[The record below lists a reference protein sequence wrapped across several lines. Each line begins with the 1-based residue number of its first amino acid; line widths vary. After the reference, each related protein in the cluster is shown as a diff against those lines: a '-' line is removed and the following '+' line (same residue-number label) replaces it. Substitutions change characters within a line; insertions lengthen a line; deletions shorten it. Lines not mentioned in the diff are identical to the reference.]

1 MLPQWSGGGMEA
13 GSGQKDRNNSEASYF
28 LQNQLARQR
37 EAKVGGNCNRVG
49 DDAGITMNQCRLPG
63 RENETT
69 RAQLPSEFDRAH
81 RLRQVQQELPTS
93 HPSFR
98 QAESRI
104 DSVRLPS
111 EALRRAV
118 RAAFGPGKFVLDDGT
133 AVMLEYAHDSIVL
146 RGPQSVRH
154 SFMALLLRTLL
165 KHMESTPQQEQG
177 SSGKERQNLSSTH
190 VISSSMAE
198 VGESRED
205 DPTGPPLYLLR
216 RAIGMEKM
224 EREKAQLAQHDA
236 EHECA
241 LIKTAR
247 DVERARYREEKQRL
261 EERVRQLETDL
272 KRNRDSLQIAPHRL
286 QEREP
291 QKREVSGDRLADD
304 VEALSF
310 QHGEGGKSEIHG
322 VPSVSLETGDTSS
335 MLPCSERNDITTTNT
350 AGNTSHADFSSLACA
365 KCGKTMNPLQREM
378 ELLRSEKDIL
388 SRQLQVSVG
397 VVDELRNRLQNVEAA
412 AVHLFSS
419 VLSSSEVVLTVLKG
433 AAAVPRLFLHR
444 CGGVD
449 EPQVQALVQS
459 LSADSTA
466 APPVEQRLA
475 ELTALLEI
483 EHRALKAALD
493 FAVHE
498 RDAALQANRE
508 EAFLTSPE
516 RAAVSAPLT
525 GRTNLDGRTA
535 NTSSATTLEKENTEL
550 RIELRRSFEDI
561 RQLGQAIERSHA
573 MYQELQEKL
582 RTADR
587 CMREKEKTARSMGH
601 QQEIAL
607 MEAIKRERS
616 LEIQLQRL
624 RQQNKMSAVHHSN
637 TAIVHSEKQEKT
649 FAHLVTTPSK
659 KSCAA
664 SVLTLDESRNKYPF
678 HHRHNTDT
686 RENDSV
692 SRNDG
697 LQSGPRTTPTPLK
710 RTGAPTPFS
719 PSVVLRR
726 ENFEE
731 ALNAIH
737 PS

>member
-1 MLPQWSGGGMEA
+1 MEA

-28 LQNQLARQR
+28 LQNELVRLR
-37 EAKVGGNCNRVG
+37 EAKAGGKCNRVA
-49 DDAGITMNQCRLPG
+49 DDAGITMNQCRMPG
-63 RENETT
+63 RENETP
-69 RAQLPSEFDRAH
+69 RAQLLNEFDRAH
-81 RLRQVQQELPTS
+81 RLRQVQQEMPTS
-93 HPSFR
+93 QPSFR

-111 EALRRAV
+111 EALRRVV
-118 RAAFGPGKFVLDDGT
+118 RAAFGPGRFVLDDGT

-165 KHMESTPQQEQG
+165 KYMESTPQQEQG
-177 SSGKERQNLSSTH
+177 NSGNERQNLSSTH
-190 VISSSMAE
+190 VMSSSMAE
-198 VGESRED
+198 VGEPRED
-205 DPTGPPLYLLR
+205 DPTGPPLYVLR

-241 LIKTAR
+241 LIKTAW

-272 KRNRDSLQIAPHRL
+272 KRNRDSLQIALHRL

-291 QKREVSGDRLADD
+291 QKREVSGDRHADD

-310 QHGEGGKSEIHG
+310 QHGEDVSSFPGEGGKSEIHG
-322 VPSVSLETGDTSS
+322 VPSVPLETGDTSS

-350 AGNTSHADFSSLACA
+350 AGNTSHADFSSFACG
-365 KCGKTMNPLQREM
+365 KCGKTMNLLQREM
-378 ELLRSEKDIL
+378 ELLRNEKDSL

-433 AAAVPRLFLHR
+433 AAAAPRLLLHR

-449 EPQVQALVQS
+449 EPQVQALVHS

-475 ELTALLEI
+475 ELTALLGI

-525 GRTNLDGRTA
+525 RKTNLHGRSA

-607 MEAIKRERS
+607 MEAIERERS
-616 LEIQLQRL
+616 LEMQLQRL
-624 RQQNKMSAVHHSN
+624 RQQNKMTAVHHSN

-697 LQSGPRTTPTPLK
+697 LQSGPRATPTPLK

-719 PSVVLRR
+719 PSIVLRR